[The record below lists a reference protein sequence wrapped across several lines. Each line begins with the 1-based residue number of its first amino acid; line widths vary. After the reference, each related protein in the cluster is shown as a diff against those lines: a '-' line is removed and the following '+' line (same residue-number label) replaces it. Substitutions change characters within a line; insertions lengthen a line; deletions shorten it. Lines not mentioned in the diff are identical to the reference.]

1 MIGGGRV
8 GGILGCS
15 NKSRGDWSTKRCTLR
30 RLNVDRSSQGISTSS
45 GNILR
50 SVLIWSARSRD
61 RSGSGSRYRRHWRGS
76 KVIVSMRRR
85 AGG

>member
-8 GGILGCS
+8 GRRLGCS
-15 NKSRGDWSTKRCTLR
+15 NKSRGDWSMKRCILR

-61 RSGSGSRYRRHWRGS
+61 RSGSGSRYRRRWRGS
-76 KVIVSMRRR
+76 KVIVSTRRR